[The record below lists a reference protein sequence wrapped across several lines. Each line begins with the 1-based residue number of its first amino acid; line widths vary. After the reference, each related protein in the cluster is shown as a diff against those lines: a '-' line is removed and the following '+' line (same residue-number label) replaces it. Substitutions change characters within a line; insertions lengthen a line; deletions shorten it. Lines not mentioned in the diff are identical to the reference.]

1 MNYHRMSLFLFSI
14 RYGLTLSCHRR
25 RVCSEEQMNLV
36 ETCNPRFLSLLRFV
50 VNALSLSVF
59 GHADIIERSVTQDL
73 LSPLIT
79 HRLY

>member
-1 MNYHRMSLFLFSI
+1 
-14 RYGLTLSCHRR
+14 
-25 RVCSEEQMNLV
+25 MNLV

-59 GHADIIERSVTQDL
+59 GHADIIERLVTQDL